1 VRNEGYYPKT
11 SQGNIVRFDS
21 NFEYEVYQALT
32 AWVNKSQIVTQYP
45 VEIIPPGICYPKG
58 KIWKADFAITAY
70 RSDRVIA
77 LVEAKGIVNLSV
89 IVESNVKLFE

>member
-1 VRNEGYYPKT
+1 MANKYRANSIWFDRIEEQVITQEEANSTRRYYPKT

-32 AWVNKSQIVTQYP
+32 TWVNKSQIVTQYP

-58 KIWKADFAITAY
+58 KK
-70 RSDRVIA
+70 
-77 LVEAKGIVNLSV
+77 
-89 IVESNVKLFE
+89 